1 MVRSWLIRH
10 PRVVDVALFLLALAF
25 SVGHASVHKQ
35 PWIGI
40 PLAFV
45 ECAPLL
51 VRRRY
56 PLAVLGVTVAATVV
70 VTLAS
75 DWYNPIPAA
84 AIALLTVAVE
94 CDRRT
99 SLKALAATLA
109 VVLIPFW
116 YDVGWTNVL
125 ALAGRLI
132 GFVIA
137 WLIGDGIAAR
147 RREVEAAE
155 DRARTNEQAR
165 IARELHDVIAHNV
178 SVMVVQAAAAND
190 VFDSRPDLAREAL
203 QAIEAS
209 GRKALGELR
218 SMLGA
223 VRDGAE
229 YAPQPGLDR
238 LDELVAQ
245 VRAAG
250 LAVAVSVEGTPRELP
265 AGIDLSAYRVVQEA
279 LTNTLKHAHATRAD
293 VGLRYGDHELGVTV
307 RDDGSGGGNGGGA
320 GRGLVGMRERLAA
333 FGGSLA
339 AGPAATG
346 GYAVE
351 ARFPL

>member
-1 MVRSWLIRH
+1 MARNWLIRH
-10 PRVVDVALFLLALAF
+10 PRIVDVALFLAALAF
-25 SVGHASVHKQ
+25 SVGHASAHEQ
-35 PWIGI
+35 PWVGI

-56 PLAVLGVTVAATVV
+56 PLAVLGVTLAATVA
-70 VTLAS
+70 VTLAW
-75 DWYNPIPAA
+75 DWYNPFPAA
-84 AIALLTVAVE
+84 GIALLTVAIE

-99 SLKALAATLA
+99 SLRALAATLA
-109 VVLIPFW
+109 VVFIPFW
-116 YDVGWTNVL
+116 YSVGWTNGL
-125 ALAGRLI
+125 ALAGRLL
-132 GFVIA
+132 GFGIA
-137 WLIGDGIAAR
+137 WLIGDSIAAR
-147 RREVEAAE
+147 RREVETAE
-155 DRARTNEQAR
+155 ERARTDEQAR

-190 VFDSRPDLAREAL
+190 VFDSRPDRAREAL

-218 SMLGA
+218 SLLGS
-223 VRDGAE
+223 VSDGAD

-238 LDELVAQ
+238 LDELIGQ
-245 VRAAG
+245 VRTAG
-250 LAVAVSVEGTPRELP
+250 LAVAVSIDGTPRELP

-307 RDDGSGGGNGGGA
+307 RDDGSGGGNGGGS

-333 FGGSLA
+333 FGGSLE
-339 AGPAATG
+339 AGPAPAG